1 MGVTMDVLQRVKN
14 TPKCDWP
21 VATRDLSGPG
31 KFFSL
36 YGGEHIAATE
46 FVIGA
51 TLVQYGCSALDILI
65 GLAIGNLLATLSFA
79 LLCAPIATDSRLSLY
94 TYLYRVVGVKVQK
107 LYNLVCG
114 IGFAGLAATGI
125 CVSASAVR
133 RILNIPIQLEWYP
146 TSIKFIAIVLAL
158 GTVIVYVAANGFE
171 GVSKFASKCVPWMI
185 VLFLLGFFCVL
196 PQLSDAVGF
205 GGIHSPKDV
214 FTLFDQHVWVEQVPV
229 TGKKLGIIHVIG
241 FAWACNVVLHL
252 GLNDMSV
259 LRYAKSPKYGYISAV
274 GMFVG
279 HYFAWVSAG
288 IMGATAA
295 IMLNT
300 DLRLLDSGEVTYT
313 VLGYAG
319 LLGVIVAGWT
329 TANPLIYRVTLSFNA
344 VFPKFTY
351 KKMAY
356 IAGGLISI
364 AACFPAVQRAADIL
378 TYLGILVVGMGA
390 VCIVEHF
397 VFPKIG
403 YTRYWNLY
411 KKQDINWAALISWGL
426 SLILFAVLFIAQPIH
441 QNFWFIPCFLVAA
454 ICYIV
459 LAGFMG
465 AKKAYPEEEAEE
477 LAYEK
482 ALQEYVDQQEPETQ
496 SGEPPQ
502 IAKVLNWASYAALAG
517 MFVVGIA
524 FCMGT
529 MQVAPMKTVEF
540 AFTIAYFICAF
551 ASVLLSGAA
560 SAKKDA
566 G

>member
-1 MGVTMDVLQRVKN
+1 MDVLERVKN
-14 TPKCDWP
+14 TPECDWP

-31 KFFSL
+31 KFFGL

-94 TYLYRVVGVKVQK
+94 SYLYRVVGAKVQK

-114 IGFAGLAATGI
+114 LGFAGLAATGI

-185 VLFLLGFFCVL
+185 ILFLLGFVCVL
-196 PQLSDAVGF
+196 PQLSDAVNF
-205 GGIHSPKDV
+205 GGIHSLKDI
-214 FTLFDQHVWVEQVPV
+214 FSLFNQHVWVEQVPA

-279 HYFAWVSAG
+279 HYFAWISAG

-295 IMLNT
+295 IILNT
-300 DLRLLDSGEVTYT
+300 DLGLLDSGEVTYT

-319 LLGVIVAGWT
+319 LMGVIVAGWT

-344 VFPKFTY
+344 VFPQFSY

-356 IAGGLISI
+356 IAGGLISV

-397 VFPKIG
+397 LFPKIG
-403 YTRYWNLY
+403 FTRYWNLY
-411 KKQDINWAALISWGL
+411 RKQDINWAALISWGL
-426 SLILFAVLFIAQPIH
+426 SLILFLILFITQPIH
-441 QNFWFIPCFLVAA
+441 QNFWFIPCFLIAA
-454 ICYIV
+454 VCYIV
-459 LAGFMG
+459 LAGLMG

-477 LAYEK
+477 IAYEK
-482 ALQEYVDQQEPETQ
+482 ALQEYVDQLEPETQ
-496 SGEPPQ
+496 PSKPPVS
-502 IAKVLNWASYAALAG
+502 AKILNWLSYAALGG
-517 MFVVGIA
+517 MLVSGII
-524 FCMGT
+524 FCTGGI
-529 MQVAPMKTVEF
+529 QVDAMKNMEF
-540 AFTIAYFICAF
+540 AFSLAYFVCAF
-551 ASVLLSGAA
+551 ASVFVSGSISDGKAI
-560 SAKKDA
+560 
-566 G
+566 

>member
-1 MGVTMDVLQRVKN
+1 MDIMQRVKN
-14 TPKCDWP
+14 TPECDWP
-21 VATRDLSGPG
+21 VATRDLAGPG
-31 KFFSL
+31 KFFGL

-65 GLAIGNLLATLSFA
+65 GLALGNLLATLSFA

-94 TYLYRVVGVKVQK
+94 TYLYRVVGAKVQK
-107 LYNLVCG
+107 IYNLVCG

-125 CVSASAVR
+125 CVSATAVR
-133 RILNIPIQLEWYP
+133 RILNVPIQNEWYP
-146 TSIKFIAIVLAL
+146 TSIKFIAIVLVL

-185 VLFLLGFFCVL
+185 ILFLLGFVCVL
-196 PQLSDAVGF
+196 PQLASATGSGEIRSLGDIF
-205 GGIHSPKDV
+205 N
-214 FTLFDQHVWVEQVPV
+214 LFSNHVWVEQVPAS
-229 TGKKLGIIHVIG
+229 GKKLGIVHVIG

-259 LRYAKSPKYGYISAV
+259 LRYARSPKYGYISAV

-279 HYFAWVSAG
+279 HYFAWISAG

-300 DLRLLDSGEVTYT
+300 DLGLLDSGEVTYT

-356 IAGGLISI
+356 IAGSMISI

-390 VCIVEHF
+390 VCIMEHF
-397 VFPKIG
+397 LFPKIG

-411 KKQDINWAALISWGL
+411 KKQDTNWAALISWGL
-426 SLILFAVLFIAQPIH
+426 SLILFAVLFITQPIH
-441 QNFWFIPCFLVAA
+441 QNFWFIPTFLIAA
-454 ICYIV
+454 ISYVI

-465 AKKAYPEEEAEE
+465 AKEAYPKEEAEE
-477 LAYEK
+477 IAYEK

-496 SGEPPQ
+496 PGEMPMA
-502 IAKVLNWASYAALAG
+502 AKALTWISYAALAV
-517 MFVVGIA
+517 MVVTGII
-524 FCMGT
+524 FCMGV
-529 MQVAPMKTVEF
+529 VAVESMKLVEF
-540 AFTIAYFICAF
+540 AMTIVYFVCAF
-551 ASVLLSGAA
+551 ASVFISGTIG
-560 SAKKDA
+560 KK
-566 G
+566 

>member
-1 MGVTMDVLQRVKN
+1 MDVLQRVKN

-31 KFFSL
+31 KFFGL

-125 CVSASAVR
+125 CVSATAVR
-133 RILNIPIQLEWYP
+133 RILNVPIQNEWYP
-146 TSIKFIAIVLAL
+146 TSIKFIAIVLVL

-185 VLFLLGFFCVL
+185 ILFLLGFICVL
-196 PQLSDAVGF
+196 PQLASATGF
-205 GGIHSPKDV
+205 GEIHSLKDI
-214 FTLFDQHVWVEQVPV
+214 FELFSQHVWVEQTPAS
-229 TGKKLGIIHVIG
+229 GKKLGIIHVIG

-279 HYFAWVSAG
+279 HYFAWISAG

-295 IMLNT
+295 IMLDT
-300 DLRLLDSGEVTYT
+300 DLGLLDSGEVTYT

-344 VFPKFTY
+344 VFPKYTY
-351 KKMAY
+351 KRMAY
-356 IAGGLISI
+356 IAGSMISI

-390 VCIVEHF
+390 VCIMEHF
-397 VFPKIG
+397 LFPKIG

-411 KKQDINWAALISWGL
+411 KEQDINWAALISWGL
-426 SLILFAVLFIAQPIH
+426 SLLLFAVLFITQPIH
-441 QNFWFIPCFLVAA
+441 QNFWFIPTFLVAA
-454 ICYIV
+454 VSYVV

-465 AKKAYPEEEAEE
+465 AKEAYPKEEAEE

-482 ALQEYVDQQEPETQ
+482 ALQEYVDQQEPDVLPDEI
-496 SGEPPQ
+496 PML
-502 IAKVLNWASYAALAG
+502 AKILTWVSYVALAV
-517 MFVVGIA
+517 MVITGIV
-524 FCMGT
+524 FCAG
-529 MQVAPMKTVEF
+529 AITVESMKLVEF
-540 AFTIAYFICAF
+540 VMTIGYFICAF
-551 ASVLLSGAA
+551 TSVFVSGAIRKN
-560 SAKKDA
+560 S
-566 G
+566 